1 MSLKLKIVILI
12 ILLAILSSCSTKKRI
27 NRTKEKEVKIVTDR
41 GLTETSFSYEKGL
54 LRYTVITFEPT
65 VDSVGSTIG
74 SVVVKKQIFEQVEE
88 KGDVVVSEQKDVV
101 TEITSE
107 SSTVDKDIKKSFNFW
122 GVILVL
128 SMFGGF
134 ILLVKGVLKVPKF
147 SIF

>member
-1 MSLKLKIVILI
+1 MSLKVKIVLL
-12 ILLAILSSCSTKKRI
+12 ILLLIFICSCSTKKRI
-27 NRTKEKEVKIVTDR
+27 NRTKEKEVKTVTDR

-54 LRYTVITFEPT
+54 LRYTVITYEPT

-74 SVVVKKQIFEQVEE
+74 SVVVKKQIFEKVEE
-88 KGDVVVSEQKDVV
+88 KGDVLISEQKDIVV
-101 TEITSE
+101 TTSVE
-107 SSTVDKDIKKSFNFW
+107 SNIVEKDIKRSFNFW

-128 SMFGGF
+128 SMCGGF

>member
-1 MSLKLKIVILI
+1 MSLKLKIVLLI
-12 ILLAILSSCSTKKRI
+12 ILLGIISSCSTKKRI
-27 NRTKEKEVKIVTDR
+27 NRTKEKEVKTITDR

-54 LRYTVITFEPT
+54 LRYTVITYEPT

-74 SVVVKKQIFEQVEE
+74 SVVVKKEIFEQVEE

-128 SMFGGF
+128 SMCAGF
-134 ILLVKGVLKVPKF
+134 VMLVRGLLKVPRYP
-147 SIF
+147 IF